1 MAHTVCRGTGKPGQA
16 QGRKAVA
23 RSPGFLYFCFLM
35 NRNTQHSLL
44 LPVVL
49 HVKTECW
56 VSQIAHIVSVVQI
69 TDNLH
74 PDILGGIIQEIPANC
89 ARDEWNEAQ
98 QSQQAQECGSRERKF
113 VLENEPEDLCYPY
126 VLLSFKLESFFYSQ
140 GLWVW
145 NLLRRKL
152 FLDSSFSVECFFS
165 IDMTYILLP
174 GQSTV
179 WGWNPSRIIWCKR
192 TVGWVPTSILFSS
205 DFQSCGKA
213 PGKRWSTL

>member
-16 QGRKAVA
+16 PGREAVA
-23 RSPGFLYFCFLM
+23 RSLGFLYFCFLM

-89 ARDEWNEAQ
+89 ARDEWNSKA
-98 QSQQAQECGSRERKF
+98 SKPRNVGAGKGNLFWKMNLRIFATPMYCLVLSWSLSSIHKGYECGTF
-113 VLENEPEDLCYPY
+113 Y
-126 VLLSFKLESFFYSQ
+126 VGSY
-140 GLWVW
+140 
-145 NLLRRKL
+145 
-152 FLDSSFSVECFFS
+152 FS
-165 IDMTYILLP
+165 IPAFL
-174 GQSTV
+174 
-179 WGWNPSRIIWCKR
+179 WN
-192 TVGWVPTSILFSS
+192 VFS
-205 DFQSCGKA
+205 
-213 PGKRWSTL
+213 L